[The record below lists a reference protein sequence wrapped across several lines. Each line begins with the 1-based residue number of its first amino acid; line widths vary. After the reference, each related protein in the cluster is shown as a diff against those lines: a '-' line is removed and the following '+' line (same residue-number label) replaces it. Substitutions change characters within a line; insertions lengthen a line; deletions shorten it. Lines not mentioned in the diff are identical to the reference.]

1 MTIKRLPT
9 SERPYEKLEMY
20 GSKMLSSAELLAI
33 IIKNGT
39 KEKTAIDISNELL
52 SENDNNNFSFLVD
65 KSLEDLQKV
74 KGIGKVKA
82 IEIKAVCEIA
92 KRMSFPQDYS
102 KFTFKNPEDVA
113 TFMMENLRFE
123 KTEKVKVLIL
133 NIKNKILK
141 IIEVASGGT
150 NAAYLNPKDVL
161 IDAVKMGA
169 PKIIL
174 VHNHPSGDSTPSLS
188 DYEFTESVER
198 AGKLLG
204 IQLIDHIVVGNGNY
218 KSIFRERNIS
228 R

>member
-39 KEKTAIDISNELL
+39 KEKTAIDIANELL

-123 KTEKVKVLIL
+123 KTEKVKVLVL
-133 NIKNKILK
+133 NIKNKLLK
-141 IIEVASGGT
+141 IIEVVSGGT

>member
-39 KEKTAIDISNELL
+39 KEKTAIDIANELL

-133 NIKNKILK
+133 NIKNKLLK
-141 IIEVASGGT
+141 I
-150 NAAYLNPKDVL
+150 
-161 IDAVKMGA
+161 
-169 PKIIL
+169 
-174 VHNHPSGDSTPSLS
+174 
-188 DYEFTESVER
+188 F
-198 AGKLLG
+198 
-204 IQLIDHIVVGNGNY
+204 
-218 KSIFRERNIS
+218 
-228 R
+228 